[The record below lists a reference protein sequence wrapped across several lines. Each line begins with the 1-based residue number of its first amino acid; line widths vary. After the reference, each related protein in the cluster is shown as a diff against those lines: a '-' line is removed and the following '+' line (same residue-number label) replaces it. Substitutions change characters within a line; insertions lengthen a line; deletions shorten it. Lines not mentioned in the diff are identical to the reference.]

1 MGFRPPQAYRQPSP
15 IANETENTMSNSDIQ
30 QEAQDIHDQLPE
42 SVDASLDDIEER
54 LTTLVDDYRV
64 PLDEARRSVVSTY
77 LSDSDVDRDEV
88 SSEDGNQQ
96 VDLDEITEA
105 EQWVDITAKV
115 ADLWEPRSDSIAQ
128 VGLLGDETG
137 TIKFTKWAKS
147 DLETLT
153 EGQVYRLGNVVTDEY
168 QGQYSVKLNR
178 TTTIEALDRDIEVG
192 DDTTDA
198 EGALVDIQSGSGLI
212 KRCPEADCTRVLQN
226 GRCSEH
232 GEGEGEFDLRIK
244 GVIDN
249 GDTVQEVIFDKEAT
263 EQVADITLSQAQEM
277 AMDALDTSVVADEI
291 REVTL
296 GHYYR
301 VQGPELG
308 RYLLVNEFE
317 QLAEMYDPEQ
327 LLITARSI

>member
-1 MGFRPPQAYRQPSP
+1 MTS
-15 IANETENTMSNSDIQ
+15 SDIQ

-42 SVDASLDDIEER
+42 SVSASLDDIQER

-64 PLDEARRSVVSTY
+64 PLDEARRSVMSTY
-77 LSDSDVDRDEV
+77 LSDSDVDREDV
-88 SSEDGNQQ
+88 SSENGNQQ
-96 VDLDEITEA
+96 VDLEEIDEA
-105 EQWVDITAKV
+105 EQWVDVTAKV

-147 DLETLT
+147 DLEELT
-153 EGQVYRLGNVVTDEY
+153 EGDVYRLGNVVTDEY

-178 TTTIEALDRDIEVG
+178 TTTIEQLDQEIEVG
-192 DDTTDA
+192 DNSTEA

-232 GEGEGEFDLRIK
+232 GEGEGDFDLRIK

-249 GDTVQEVIFDKEAT
+249 GDTVQEVIFDQDAT
-263 EQVADITLSQAQEM
+263 EQVADITLAEAQEM
-277 AMDALDTSVVADEI
+277 AMDALDTSVVADAV
-291 REVTL
+291 RDATL
-296 GHYYR
+296 GRYYR
-301 VQGPELG
+301 VQGPEMG
-308 RYLLVNEFE
+308 RYVLVDEFE
-317 QLAEMYDPEQ
+317 QITDMHDPEQ
-327 LLITARSI
+327 ILITARSI